1 MVQKLFYSSTLVGG
15 SGLHHHLT
23 TRKMADLN
31 LSIGLCLSVLCF
43 FHLLSWLFIQVLQ
56 LPQNKNQLLVSSIG
70 CKCECEFE
78 FHPNQSHRLIRKKIL
93 NDTSTVTINKMSKPD
108 LLVIFNLF
116 LHIRDILC

>member
-1 MVQKLFYSSTLVGG
+1 MVRKLFFSGTLVGG

-23 TRKMADLN
+23 TRKKVDLN

-43 FHLLSWLFIQVLQ
+43 FHLLSWFYSGA
-56 LPQNKNQLLVSSIG
+56 P
-70 CKCECEFE
+70 
-78 FHPNQSHRLIRKKIL
+78 HPNQSHRLIRKKIL

-116 LHIRDILC
+116 LYIRDILC